1 MDLKF
6 SNLCVED
13 QGPQCGEYTIPSV
26 TGTVTVCCD
35 TQGVYLKKVNY
46 SDFYGSLVLLTLN
59 VDDEKM
65 LHHDQYLICK
75 MLFGSVSEI

>member
-26 TGTVTVCCD
+26 TGTVTVRCD
-35 TQGVYLKKVNY
+35 TQGV
-46 SDFYGSLVLLTLN
+46 F
-59 VDDEKM
+59 
-65 LHHDQYLICK
+65 I
-75 MLFGSVSEI
+75 